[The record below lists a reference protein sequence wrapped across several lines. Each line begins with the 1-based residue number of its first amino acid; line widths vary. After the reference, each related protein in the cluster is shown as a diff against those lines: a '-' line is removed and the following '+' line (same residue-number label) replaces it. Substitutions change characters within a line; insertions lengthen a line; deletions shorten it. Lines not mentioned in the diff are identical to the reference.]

1 MRTETEKLIET
12 CDFISMDTSALMET
26 NALQNFVEKYG
37 PALIKAGRMVF
48 IYKEVLAELKV
59 LSHIDKPVKAYQA
72 TLALQILR
80 NNQCL
85 FRLEVSIDEVNVKCR
100 RIADQRIIVA
110 VTWYKV
116 YHTQLFIS
124 NDVSLLQAVFTTGQM
139 DAVHGKV
146 VYAARLAHDGDL
158 IRYEEINTVHKQPAK
173 EADDDRIIALN
184 DRYTDG
190 QISGAIFGSLFS
202 AILVGGIS
210 CLLLS
215 RSKGTENSVTKN
227 YKRSGTRRRL

>member
-100 RIADQRIIVA
+100 RIADQRIIGA
-110 VTWYKV
+110 VTWYIIRS
-116 YHTQLFIS
+116 Y
-124 NDVSLLQAVFTTGQM
+124 SLVM
-139 DAVHGKV
+139 M
-146 VYAARLAHDGDL
+146 
-158 IRYEEINTVHKQPAK
+158 
-173 EADDDRIIALN
+173 
-184 DRYTDG
+184 
-190 QISGAIFGSLFS
+190 SLFFRQS
-202 AILVGGIS
+202 LPQD
-210 CLLLS
+210 
-215 RSKGTENSVTKN
+215 KWMQFTENPSMPPGWRTMEI
-227 YKRSGTRRRL
+227 

>member
-100 RIADQRIIVA
+100 RIADQRIIGA
-110 VTWYKV
+110 V
-116 YHTQLFIS
+116 FIS

-139 DAVHGKV
+139 DAVHGKS

-190 QISGAIFGSLFS
+190 QIPGAIFGSLFS